1 MGGRAGGGARSG
13 GGGGMSA
20 TERALAQKYLGDIK
34 NPKLKAELAAGLA
47 AFDKEF
53 GILDNV
59 TVTTK
64 DLGEKTFGQIIM
76 GHGKNRIEISSRYE
90 DGRLDMKT
98 AKHTMIHELTH
109 SIDVTD
115 TQVIGRR
122 KNGRIR
128 WEVKPEFK
136 AHDSKLVGLYH
147 SFKTNYHSDMGGAR
161 KIGAYALTNKHE
173 FLADAVASYMTGTKT
188 PHSAAA
194 FNLAKTMK
202 TK

>member
-1 MGGRAGGGARSG
+1 MGGRAGGGAR
-13 GGGGMSA
+13 GGGGMSGR
-20 TERALAQKYLGDIK
+20 ERTLAQKYLGDVQ
-34 NPKLKAELAAGLA
+34 NPKLKQQLAAGLA
-47 AFDKEF
+47 EFDKEF
-53 GILDNV
+53 GLPDNL

-64 DLGEKTFGQIIM
+64 DLGEKTYGEIIM
-76 GHGKNRIEISSRYE
+76 GHGKNRIQISSRYE
-90 DGRLDMKT
+90 DGRFSLES

-136 AHDSKLVGLYH
+136 GHDNRLVGLYH
-147 SFKTNYHSDMGGAR
+147 SFKTNYHSGMGNAR

-188 PHSAAA
+188 PHSKAAYD
-194 FNLAKTMK
+194 LAKTMK

>member
-1 MGGRAGGGARSG
+1 MGGRAGGGARG
-13 GGGGMSA
+13 GGGVYA
-20 TERALAQKYLGDIK
+20 TEKRLAEKYLGNIK
-34 NPKLKAELAAGLA
+34 NPKLKQELAAGLA

-53 GILDNV
+53 GIPDNV
-59 TVTTK
+59 TITTK
-64 DLGEKTFGQIIM
+64 DLGVDTLGDITMRK
-76 GHGKNRIEISSRYE
+76 GKSRIQISSRYE
-90 DGRLDMKT
+90 DGRFSLKT

-115 TQVIGRR
+115 TQVIGKR

-136 AHDSKLVGLYH
+136 PIDRKLVGLYH
-147 SFKTNYHSDMGGAR
+147 SFKTNYYSGMGNAR

-188 PHSAAA
+188 PHSTAA
-194 FNLAKTMK
+194 FKIAKMMK